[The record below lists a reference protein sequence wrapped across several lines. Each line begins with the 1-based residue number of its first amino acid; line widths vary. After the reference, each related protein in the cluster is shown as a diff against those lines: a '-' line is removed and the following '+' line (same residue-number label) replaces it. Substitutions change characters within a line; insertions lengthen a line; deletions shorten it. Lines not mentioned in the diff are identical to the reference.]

1 MKFIVNMTDSR
12 GKSKIKIVNAL
23 DIKEAEKKAKEK
35 YPSYEVGRITRDER
49 NLDFYANM
57 KNFND

>member
-1 MKFIVNMTDSR
+1 MTDSR
-12 GKSKIKIVNAL
+12 GKSKIKIVNAI
-23 DIKEAEKKAKEK
+23 DIKEAERKAKEK